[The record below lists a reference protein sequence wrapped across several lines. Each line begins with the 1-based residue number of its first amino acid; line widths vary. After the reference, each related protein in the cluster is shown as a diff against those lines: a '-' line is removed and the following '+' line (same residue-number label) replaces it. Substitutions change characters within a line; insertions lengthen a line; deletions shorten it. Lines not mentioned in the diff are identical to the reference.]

1 MEEGFLDQLVED
13 TLFANQVNEVK
24 EWCNGIKRR
33 LDIDDNILENYKIK
47 ARLLW
52 DVRGYQRHVRNQ
64 NARSVLRKKLKP
76 VDRKLYWLAKSPECW
91 SKSGREEVLQ
101 EIKEVLR
108 FIQFELSSP
117 SYQLYQL

>member
-1 MEEGFLDQLVED
+1 MEEDFLDQLVED

-24 EWCNGIKRR
+24 EWLNNIKCR
-33 LDIDDNILENYKIK
+33 LDIDDNILENYMYK

-52 DVRGYQRHVRNQ
+52 DVRGYQRHQRNR
-64 NARSVLRKKLKP
+64 NARSYLKKKLRP
-76 VDRKLYWLAKSPECW
+76 VERKLYWLKRNPECW
-91 SKSGREEVLQ
+91 SKSGRKEVLG

>member
-1 MEEGFLDQLVED
+1 MEEDFLDQLVED

-24 EWCNGIKRR
+24 EWLNGIKSR
-33 LDIDDNILENYKIK
+33 LDIDDNILENYMYK

-52 DVRGYQRHVRNQ
+52 DVRGYQRHQRNR
-64 NARSVLRKKLKP
+64 NARSSLKKKLRP
-76 VDRKLYWLAKSPECW
+76 VERKLYWLKRNPECW
-91 SKSGREEVLQ
+91 TKSGREEVLG

>member
-1 MEEGFLDQLVED
+1 MEEDFLDQLVED

-24 EWCNGIKRR
+24 EWLNGIKRR
-33 LDIDDNILENYKIK
+33 LDVDDNILENYMIK

-52 DVRGYQRHVRNQ
+52 DVRGYQRHERNR
-64 NARSVLRKKLKP
+64 NARSVLSQKLKK
-76 VDRKLYWLAKSPECW
+76 VDKKLYWLAKHPDCW
-91 SKSGREEVLQ
+91 SKSGREEVLG